1 MVAFFDWL
9 ALVWF
14 LAIWLGYARFSSNQV
29 ANHQCLSKV
38 LNEFRHDW
46 MTRILL
52 RDNRVSDMSAI
63 ANLERN
69 AGFFASSS
77 IFIVAGLLAVMAA
90 SDQALNLLSSFEFIQ
105 ASSKE
110 AWYSKFVILILIFI
124 YCFFTFTWCMR
135 QYGFCSVLIGA
146 APTPNESIDA
156 SAKRQLVE
164 HASEVMDLAGQH
176 FNFGLRGF
184 YFSLAVLA
192 WFIGTVWFVLASVLV
207 VWVLYRREF
216 KSKALIA
223 LIKARGL

>member
-1 MVAFFDWL
+1 MFSFIDWL
-9 ALVWF
+9 ALCWF
-14 LAIWLGYARFSSNQV
+14 VAIWFGYSRFSANQV
-29 ANHQCLSKV
+29 THHACISKV

-52 RDNRVSDMSAI
+52 RENRVSDMSAI

-69 AGFFASSS
+69 AGFFASRCL
-77 IFIVAGLLAVMAA
+77 FIVAGLFAVMAA
-90 SDQALNLLSSFEFIQ
+90 SDQALYLLSSFEFIQ

-110 AWYSKFVILILIFI
+110 AWYSKFICLILIFI

-135 QYGFCSVLIGA
+135 QYGFCSVLVGA
-146 APTPNESIDA
+146 APTPDEEIDA
-156 SAKRQLVE
+156 AAKRHFVM
-164 HASEVMDLAGQH
+164 HAAEVMDLAGQH
-176 FNFGLRGF
+176 FNYGLRGF

-192 WFIGTVWFVLASVLV
+192 WFIGTLWFVLASVVV

-216 KSKALIA
+216 KSAALTS